1 MSWKGRKRGK
11 KIGPRPTCYFPDDD
25 LCLWVRLWGLCA
37 RAKIYCFPTNS
48 RRVSSCSPVHCPCVD
63 MLLSEAQSSPH
74 YSKSNFTLHPNWV
87 KKPKKLLL
95 NHSSGGRI
103 AVGGVLCSGR
113 PWCGSAPGGWSLC
126 AAAQWSA
133 ERDGSNTQ
141 ELEPPAV
148 KQSIVSGQFLVYS
161 YRSVSSPHNPA
172 RACVSCRV

>member
-1 MSWKGRKRGK
+1 MKRNEAT
-11 KIGPRPTCYFPDDD
+11 PVHRPTCYFPDDD

-48 RRVSSCSPVHCPCVD
+48 RRVSTSTCPLSSVD
-63 MLLSEAQSSPH
+63 MLLSKRSQKQFYPPPKLSEKA
-74 YSKSNFTLHPNWV
+74 
-87 KKPKKLLL
+87 KKMLL
-95 NHSSGGRI
+95 NCSSGGRI

-126 AAAQWSA
+126 VAAQWSA

-148 KQSIVSGQFLVYS
+148 KQSIVSGQFLGYS
-161 YRSVSSPHNPA
+161 YRSASSPHNPA